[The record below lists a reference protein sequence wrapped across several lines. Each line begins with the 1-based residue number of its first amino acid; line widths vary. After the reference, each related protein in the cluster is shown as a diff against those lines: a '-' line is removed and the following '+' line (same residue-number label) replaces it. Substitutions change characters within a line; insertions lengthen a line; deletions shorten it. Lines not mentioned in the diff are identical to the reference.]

1 MNANS
6 RFITQFLGN
15 PDLQF
20 VIPVYQR
27 NYDWSNENCAQ
38 LWDDLLT
45 LATTKKNTHFM
56 GALVTIYNVD
66 GSDKEYVIIDGQ
78 QRLTTISLL
87 LLALHNTM
95 KKGEVSADFDAQQ
108 IMEQYLVNKWSEKRR
123 IKLKP
128 IHKDNDAFIALFEGK
143 YEGTDSNIFKNYDF
157 LKKKIKNMNITPLQL
172 FEAIKK
178 LEVVEIEVKSSD
190 DNPQLIFESINSTGV
205 SLSEADLVRNFVLM
219 NQNSKT
225 QEEFYKK
232 YWNPME
238 ENTKCHSVSE
248 FLKDYLTYK
257 ERIFIKQNKI
267 YRAFKKYTFVNS
279 KITIEELLSDLLKF
293 SEYYKSIINGSVQE
307 SIVKFNLDRLNFLEM
322 TVVYPFLIEVW
333 DDWRNKLITDK
344 QVSEILNVLEI
355 FIFRR
360 AMCDVPTNALNKI
373 FMVLGK
379 DLKKIMNGSYDNY
392 VDALKYLLSTKKGS
406 QRFPQD
412 EEFIERLKNRNV
424 YNLQSKTK
432 LHLLQSLEN
441 FENKEQVDLKRLI
454 DEQKVNIEHVM
465 PQTLSRQWQDVLGEK
480 FSQIHE
486 KYLNTIGNLTLTGY
500 NSEMSNKS
508 FLEKRDME
516 NGFRQSRFMM
526 NKYLAEQEE
535 WNEDKIVERAQILT
549 QKAIKIWPALST
561 EFKPQKDSSRLIS
574 LDDDYDI
581 TGEKP
586 ESLIIDDKEYKVLAW
601 RDVLFKVLEY
611 LFEIDSK
618 KMYYLAENGDRNLTR
633 DKSKLTAPREF
644 KDKLYVEVHHS
655 SRGIINFVKQLIQK
669 YELDPDQISI
679 YLKEKGEQDDEE

>member
-27 NYDWSNENCAQ
+27 NYDWSNENCEQ

-45 LATTKKNTHFM
+45 LATTTKNTHFM

-66 GSDKEYVIIDGQ
+66 GSDKEYLIIDGQ

-87 LLALHNTM
+87 LLALHNSM
-95 KKGEVSADFDAQQ
+95 NEKIVEADFDAQQ
-108 IMEQYLVNKWSEKRR
+108 IMEQYLINKWSEKRR

-128 IHKDNDAFIALFEGK
+128 IHKDNEAFISLFEGK
-143 YEGTDSNIFKNYDF
+143 DKNIESNIFKNYNF
-157 LKKKIKNMNITPLQL
+157 FKRKIELMNIKPSQL

-232 YWNPME
+232 YWHPME
-238 ENTKCHSVSE
+238 ENTKYSVSD

-257 ERIFIKQNKI
+257 ERLFIKQNKI
-267 YRAFKKYTFVNS
+267 YRAFKKYSYSNPNIS
-279 KITIEELLSDLLKF
+279 IEELLSELFKF
-293 SEYYKSIINGSVQE
+293 SIYYKNIVNGIVQE
-307 SIVKFNLDRLNFLEM
+307 TSVKKILDRLNNLDM
-322 TVVYPFLIEVW
+322 TVLYPFLLEIW
-333 DDWRNKLITDK
+333 DDWNNNLINEK
-344 QVSEILNVLEI
+344 QVCEILNILEI

-360 AMCDVPTNALNKI
+360 AICDVPTNALNKI

-379 DLKKIMNGSYDNY
+379 DIKKVINGDYSLY
-392 VDALKYLLSTKKGS
+392 VEALKYLLSSKKGS

-412 EEFIERLKNRNV
+412 EEFLERLKNRNV

-441 FENKEQVDLKRLI
+441 FENKEEVDLKRLI
-454 DEQKVNIEHVM
+454 DEQVVNIEHIM
-465 PQTLSRQWQDVLGEK
+465 PQTLTPKWQEELGK
-480 FSQIHE
+480 NALQVHE
-486 KYLNTIGNLTLTGY
+486 KYLNTLGNLTLTGY
-500 NSEMSNKS
+500 NSKMSNRP

-516 NGFRQSRFMM
+516 NGFKQSRFML
-526 NKYLAEQEE
+526 NKYISEQDS
-535 WNEDKIVERAQILT
+535 WNEEKIIERVNILSS
-549 QKAIKIWPALST
+549 KALKLWT
-561 EFKPQKDSSRLIS
+561 FFNTDFKPQKDPSKLIS
-574 LDDDYDI
+574 LDEETDI

-586 ESLIIDDKEYKVLAW
+586 ESIIIEETEYKVLTW
-601 RDVLFKVLEY
+601 RDLMLKVLDY
-611 LFEIDSK
+611 LYELDSK
-618 KMYYLAENGDRNLTR
+618 KMYDLADNGDRNLTR
-633 DKSKLTAPREF
+633 DKSKLLHPREF
-644 KDKLYVEVHHS
+644 KDNLYVEVHHS
-655 SRGIINFVKQLIQK
+655 SMGIMQFIKNILKEYGIDS
-669 YELDPDQISI
+669 EQISI
-679 YLKEKGEQDDEE
+679 YLKENGEQNEQY